1 MKHIILA
8 GATGYLGR
16 YIAKELK
23 SRGYYVSLLVRNKES
38 LKKKMVIADNV
49 IEGDMR
55 DKQFYKGLFEDV
67 DAVISTVGITRQK
80 DGTTYMDIDYGVNKL
95 LLDEAL
101 DANVRKF
108 IYTSVLYGG
117 NLKHLKICQAKELF
131 VETLQSSNIEAT
143 IIRPS
148 GFFSDMEEFMQMAKS
163 GRVYLFGDGKKKAN
177 PIDGEDLAKVCVD
190 AINLLESEINIG
202 GPEIMTHN
210 EMAKIAFNVLDKP
223 IKIIYIP
230 SWIRKTLLWTVQKI
244 TSQKTYGPIEFFLT
258 VMSIDMVGQQ
268 YGKKTLKEHF
278 ENKKARMEKHKVS

>member
-1 MKHIILA
+1 MKHIVLA
-8 GATGYLGR
+8 GATGYLGA

-23 SRGYYVSLLVRNKES
+23 SRGYYVTLLVRNKKS
-38 LKKKMVIADNV
+38 LINEKFIADNV

-67 DAVISTVGITRQK
+67 DTVISTVGITRQK
-80 DGTTYMDIDYGVNKL
+80 DGATYMDIDYGVNKL
-95 LLDEAL
+95 LLDVAL
-101 DANVRKF
+101 NAKVRKF
-108 IYTSVLYGG
+108 IYTSVLHGE

-131 VETLQSSNIEAT
+131 VEALQSSNIEST

-177 PIDGEDLAKVCVD
+177 PIDGEDLAKVCVG
-190 AINLLESEINIG
+190 AINLSEDEVNIG

-210 EMAKIAFNVLDKP
+210 EMATIAFNVIKKP
-223 IKIIYIP
+223 IKIMYIP
-230 SWIRKTLLWTVQKI
+230 NWIRKSLLWIIQKI
-244 TSQKTYGPIEFFLT
+244 TNQKTYGPIEFFLT
-258 VMSIDMVGQQ
+258 VMSMDMVGRQ

-278 ENKKARMEKHKVS
+278 ERKQQEWNSLK

>member
-1 MKHIILA
+1 MKHIVLA

-23 SRGYYVSLLVRNKES
+23 SRGYYVTLLVRNKQS
-38 LKKKMVIADNV
+38 FKNKMVIADNV

-80 DGTTYMDIDYGVNKL
+80 DGATYINIDYGVNKL

-101 DANVRKF
+101 DAKVRKF
-108 IYTSVLYGG
+108 IYTSVLHGE

-131 VETLQSSNIEAT
+131 VEALQSSNIEST

-148 GFFSDMEEFMQMAKS
+148 GFFSDMEEFIHMAKS
-163 GRVYLFGDGKKKAN
+163 GRVYLFGDGKKEAN

-190 AINLLESEINIG
+190 AINLSDSEINIG

-210 EMAKIAFNVLDKP
+210 KMAKIAFNVLDKP
-223 IKIIYIP
+223 IKIMYIP
-230 SWIRKTLLWTVQKI
+230 SWIRKSLLWTVQKI
-244 TSQKTYGPIEFFLT
+244 TDQKTYGSIEFFLT
-258 VMSIDMVGQQ
+258 VMSMDMVGSSMV
-268 YGKKTLKEHF
+268 KKH
-278 ENKKARMEKHKVS
+278 